1 MSQEPTTTNATNAA
15 GQGDDLRTRVH
26 KRLLASIDLNQARSL
41 PKEQLRKECS
51 QKVEALLQAEGKP
64 LTASEKESLI
74 TQVMDDIFGL
84 GPLEEILRDPDISD
98 ILINGPKQIYCE
110 KSGRLVLSEINFRDN
125 DHLLTVIQRIA
136 SAIGRRVD
144 ESSPMLDARLQDG
157 SRVNAI
163 IGPLALDGHS
173 VSIRRFGK
181 IPFDLG
187 KLKEVGAMTGEMHRF
202 LHAAVAGR
210 LNIIISGGTGSGKTT
225 LLNCLSKC
233 IPEGER
239 VLTIEDAA
247 ELQLQR
253 DHVVRLETRPANVE
267 GKGLVT
273 QRDLV
278 KNALRMRPDRVVI
291 GELRGGEALD
301 MLQAMNTGHDGSM
314 TTLHSN
320 GTRDTV
326 RRLES
331 LVSMAGMDFPIT
343 TIRQQVSSAVQLLVH
358 ADRLTGGK
366 RKITAISEITGMESD
381 VVLLQ
386 DIFRFVQ
393 TGLDEE
399 GNAMGYHEA
408 CGVRPKVLTQLQ
420 AEGYDLPDEL
430 FQKGKLDPT
439 RERSA
444 ANAQIRMVSPGKD
457 AGKDAGKAKDSGK
470 APGKADTSV
479 APPSPEAAPDRRD
492 AQTDSKAEETQPADQ
507 REAER
512 GNAPLADK
520 QTPQPVKDAPRGTGK
535 VLGKM
540 LGRDH
545 RKGAA

>member
-1 MSQEPTTTNATNAA
+1 MSQSPLPL
-15 GQGDDLRTRVH
+15 GGDPKGEKTPEDLRTRVH
-26 KRLLASIDLNQARSL
+26 RRLLASIDLNQARAL
-41 PKEQLRKECS
+41 PKEQLRRECA
-51 QKVEALLQAEGKP
+51 QQVESLLQGEGKP
-64 LTASEKESLI
+64 LSSAEKERLI

-84 GPLEEILRDPDISD
+84 GPLEDILRDPDVSD
-98 ILINGPKQIYCE
+98 ILINGPKQIYVE
-110 KSGRLVLSEINFRDN
+110 KKGRLVVSEVAFRDN

-144 ESSPMLDARLQDG
+144 ESTPMLDARLADG

-163 IGPLALDGHS
+163 ISPLALDGHS
-173 VSIRRFGK
+173 VSIRRFAR
-181 IPFDLG
+181 IPFDLE
-187 KLKEVGAMTGEMHRF
+187 KLMEVGAMTPEMYKF
-202 LHAAVAGR
+202 LRASVAAR

-233 IPEGER
+233 IPDGER

-291 GELRGGEALD
+291 GEIRGGEALD

-320 GTRDTV
+320 GTRDTI

-331 LVSMAGMDFPIT
+331 MVSMAGLDFPIA
-343 TIRQQVSSAVQLLVH
+343 TIRQQISSAVQLLVH

-366 RKITAISEITGMESD
+366 RKITAVSEITGMESD

-393 TGLDEE
+393 TGLDKD
-399 GNAMGYHEA
+399 GNAEGYFEA
-408 CGVRPKVLTQLQ
+408 CGVRPKVLEHLRS
-420 AEGYDLPDEL
+420 EGHELPDEI
-430 FQKGKLDPT
+430 FHRGKLDPAKP
-439 RERSA
+439 RSTA
-444 ANAQIRMVSPGKD
+444 TAQIRMVNP
-457 AGKDAGKAKDSGK
+457 
-470 APGKADTSV
+470 
-479 APPSPEAAPDRRD
+479 
-492 AQTDSKAEETQPADQ
+492 
-507 REAER
+507 
-512 GNAPLADK
+512 
-520 QTPQPVKDAPRGTGK
+520 
-535 VLGKM
+535 
-540 LGRDH
+540 